1 VQRPRG
7 LSQLH
12 LRSRRCRLLGF
23 FLARRRADRL
33 GRSWRGEPVARPR
46 LAGANRTVYR
56 GSAAAGHSA
65 TCPGRRFKSCRAD
78 QYFRLD
84 NLPRK
89 PLWEGLGN
97 EQCLQENQSC
107 PSGPI
112 FTAPIHNRVTSG
124 SEHGRARRFSG
135 WTQISQPRLSSQSG
149 AEESAPRQSPRQFGT
164 DRDARTRRGA
174 ALRVLGPTP
183 RSSPSWSGSQSR
195 MLPRVVA

>member
-1 VQRPRG
+1 
-7 LSQLH
+7 
-12 LRSRRCRLLGF
+12 LLAQTEPCIE
-23 FLARRRADRL
+23 ARRQ
-33 GRSWRGEPVARPR
+33 P
-46 LAGANRTVYR
+46 
-56 GSAAAGHSA
+56 GHSA
-65 TCPGRRFKSCRAD
+65 TCPGRRFKSCRPD

-89 PLWEGLGN
+89 PLWEGPGN

-124 SEHGRARRFSG
+124 SAHGRARRFSG
-135 WTQISQPRLSSQSG
+135 WTQTSQPRLSLQSG

-174 ALRVLGPTP
+174 AHPDKSSAILYRVRPKLPPGFIQPCLPSSADKPPTGVTALQEIN
-183 RSSPSWSGSQSR
+183 STAS
-195 MLPRVVA
+195 A